1 MDSRNSE
8 DVSCFGGNDG
18 SIQLVMSGGN
28 GLIEYELSSNL
39 GVWVTSGTFTNLI
52 AGNYT
57 IRVRD
62 EINCEL
68 EFNFT
73 INEPLEL
80 TASITAST
88 NEICLGDANGTAT
101 INVTGG
107 TAPYQTSL
115 NSNTNYVT
123 GQFDFTGL
131 TVGPHT
137 IYVRDAN
144 NCETSVQVIITEG
157 VDILPSVDAYTVDYN
172 CMSNV
177 PGNILTINVNTSVVG
192 DVTFSLNG
200 GTPQQSNIFTDV
212 AAGSHTVT
220 INHINGCSVPL
231 EVIIEA
237 KQPLLLVSS
246 DFTNVLCNGGNDG
259 SITLVMSGGNGTI
272 EYELSSNPGVWV
284 TSGIFNGLTAGNYTV
299 NVRDEI
305 NCTQTYNFTINQPT
319 SLNSSIV
326 SIQPEICAGDRDG
339 SAQITVSG
347 GTAPYSTRLNTQS
360 NFVQGQFTFNNLA
373 GGNYTVFIRDANNC
387 EITLP
392 VTIDYGANLTANV
405 QVTYGCENNMPSNT
419 VIVNI
424 DPTVIGD
431 VVFTLNGVD
440 QYENIFYNVPPG
452 PQIIE
457 ILHPNGCYDVV
468 TFSINDI
475 QPLTLQA
482 VQNNINQITAIASGG
497 AGGYQYYFNDR
508 PYGTKNTYYINQ
520 SGWYDVKVVDANGCE
535 AYAQIYMEFIDI
547 CIPDHFTPNQD
558 GNNDSWSPC
567 NTEGFP
573 NIYTKIYDRYGRQV
587 ALLRVGDS
595 WDGTYNGQELPTGD
609 YWYVIKLKGEK

>member
-200 GTPQQSNIFTDV
+200 GTP
-212 AAGSHTVT
+212 
-220 INHINGCSVPL
+220 
-231 EVIIEA
+231 
-237 KQPLLLVSS
+237 
-246 DFTNVLCNGGNDG
+246 
-259 SITLVMSGGNGTI
+259 
-272 EYELSSNPGVWV
+272 
-284 TSGIFNGLTAGNYTV
+284 
-299 NVRDEI
+299 
-305 NCTQTYNFTINQPT
+305 PT
-319 SLNSSIV
+319 
-326 SIQPEICAGDRDG
+326 
-339 SAQITVSG
+339 
-347 GTAPYSTRLNTQS
+347 
-360 NFVQGQFTFNNLA
+360 
-373 GGNYTVFIRDANNC
+373 
-387 EITLP
+387 
-392 VTIDYGANLTANV
+392 
-405 QVTYGCENNMPSNT
+405 
-419 VIVNI
+419 
-424 DPTVIGD
+424 
-431 VVFTLNGVD
+431 
-440 QYENIFYNVPPG
+440 
-452 PQIIE
+452 
-457 ILHPNGCYDVV
+457 
-468 TFSINDI
+468 
-475 QPLTLQA
+475 
-482 VQNNINQITAIASGG
+482 
-497 AGGYQYYFNDR
+497 
-508 PYGTKNTYYINQ
+508 K
-520 SGWYDVKVVDANGCE
+520 
-535 AYAQIYMEFIDI
+535 
-547 CIPDHFTPNQD
+547 
-558 GNNDSWSPC
+558 
-567 NTEGFP
+567 
-573 NIYTKIYDRYGRQV
+573 
-587 ALLRVGDS
+587 
-595 WDGTYNGQELPTGD
+595 
-609 YWYVIKLKGEK
+609 